1 MQHLKCISSAETKW
15 FKEDALYPVVGKGD
29 WNKVLDAATFIVID
43 ETNSKVTVPLKGFVW
58 EFELV
63 EEKPRVP
70 RVRRK
75 RKTPPKKTTTTAQL
89 RYKNGQSFT
98 FRNVKN
104 VSVIG
109 GDLTVI
115 TSKTI
120 EKGITQRVM
129 HKIDASLVRSVIMD
143 SPKGTEEI
151 YQDVF
156 VDGSWMYY
164 TPTRTIMNS
173 KMLELRF

>member
-1 MQHLKCISSAETKW
+1 MKQLKCISSDSTHW
-15 FKEDALYPVVGKGD
+15 FKEGKLYPIVGKGTLMAE
-29 WNKVLDAATFIVID
+29 NSYIVLDEAEERV
-43 ETNSKVTVPLKGFVW
+43 EVPLKGRVW
-58 EFELV
+58 TFELV

-104 VSVIG
+104 VNVIG
-109 GDLTVI
+109 GELTVI
-115 TSKTI
+115 TEKTV
-120 EKGITQRVM
+120 EEGITQRVM
-129 HKIDASLVRSVIMD
+129 NKIDASLVRSVIMD
-143 SPKGTEEI
+143 SPNATEEI
-151 YQDVF
+151 YQDF
-156 VDGSWMYY
+156 FADGSWMYY
-164 TPTRTIMNS
+164 TPTRTVMNS